1 MDKADFEKIE
11 KVASWKEVW
20 EIMEIEYRGNN
31 RVKQVLL
38 QTLNEEFENLNME
51 DKERVIEYITQ
62 VGMKNQ
68 YQPTRLWRKS
78 WDHR

>member
-1 MDKADFEKIE
+1 
-11 KVASWKEVW
+11 
-20 EIMEIEYRGNN
+20 MEIEYRGNN

-68 YQPTRLWRKS
+68 YQPTRL
-78 WDHR
+78 